1 MVFTTIRSFFQLAPS
16 NNADKTFVEINA
28 IKTSDYGED
37 KMKTRQ
43 TFISLI
49 VIAVVC
55 AAFIWLTVSYGV
67 EKSIEVE
74 SYNLPEYRSDTV
86 RAIDA
91 YQQMINRMLD
101 DNDRNWGMVQEQLNT
116 INGKLDTVLS
126 DLDSISQRIARIEK
140 KMGIEEPEE
149 NEPKPGE
156 LQPDKMT
163 QSGNPAEIYRYP
175 EINR

>member
-1 MVFTTIRSFFQLAPS
+1 MLFTTIRSFFQFPLM
-16 NNADKTFVEINA
+16 NNADKTFVEINSL
-28 IKTSDYGED
+28 KTNDYGED
-37 KMKTRQ
+37 KMKTRR

-49 VIAVVC
+49 IIALVS
-55 AAFIWLTVSYGV
+55 AAFFWLTVSYGV
-67 EKSIEVE
+67 EKSVEVQT
-74 SYNLPEYRSDTV
+74 YNLPEYRSDTA

-116 INGKLDTVLS
+116 INGKLDTILN

-149 NEPKPGE
+149 KEPKPGE
-156 LQPDKMT
+156 LQTDETP
-163 QSGNPAEIYRYP
+163 QSGQLN
-175 EINR
+175 

>member
-1 MVFTTIRSFFQLAPS
+1 
-16 NNADKTFVEINA
+16 
-28 IKTSDYGED
+28 
-37 KMKTRQ
+37 MKTRR

-49 VIAVVC
+49 VIALVC
-55 AAFIWLTVSYGV
+55 AAFLWLAVSYGV
-67 EKSIEVE
+67 EKTVEVQT
-74 SYNLPEYRSDTV
+74 YNLPEYRSDTA

-116 INGKLDTVLS
+116 INVKLDKVLS
-126 DLDSISQRIARIEK
+126 ELDIISGRIARIER

-156 LQPDKMT
+156 LQQDKTT
-163 QSGNPAEIYRYP
+163 QPGQLD
-175 EINR
+175 